1 MRTHARIA
9 LLGTLLVA
17 TPAAAQIC
25 AGTASFAAG
34 AARGGASASATKDVK
49 SYGAAFALGQRVGPF
64 GSVELAR
71 NEYDPSGNSTSL
83 AVSAGYAI
91 EAQANKKVQFCP
103 HLTFGHEFMEDAETP
118 LGTIESSA
126 NMFGLGAT
134 VGATT
139 ALTPTADFVPFASA
153 HYVTVRAKQSVGNS
167 SATFSDDY
175 LALGVGAGFV
185 LNRTVTIQPAVTV
198 PLGLEGGNAL
208 FTIAFALNFGSAAR

>member
-1 MRTHARIA
+1 
-9 LLGTLLVA
+9 
-17 TPAAAQIC
+17 
-25 AGTASFAAG
+25 
-34 AARGGASASATKDVK
+34 
-49 SYGAAFALGQRVGPF
+49 
-64 GSVELAR
+64 
-71 NEYDPSGNSTSL
+71 
-83 AVSAGYAI
+83 
-91 EAQANKKVQFCP
+91 
-103 HLTFGHEFMEDAETP
+103 
-118 LGTIESSA
+118 
-126 NMFGLGAT
+126 MFGLGAT